1 VQGGFLLSADQGVF
15 QVDHEDHGNL
25 SLLRFGALWQA
36 EYNHDSLLVYSTGRS
51 PTMYFDLRQEVPL
64 LTPGIAIL
72 SVGTEIM
79 YGDTMT
85 PDLGWV
91 KELSKGW
98 NRAAVEEVAKEMD
111 LKYQVN
117 TY

>member
-1 VQGGFLLSADQGVF
+1 MLSADQDVL